1 MKTPYRPAPAAR
13 RALRKL
19 GEDIREARLRRN
31 LPMEVVAERASTS
44 RSTLARVEKGDPG
57 VGLGVLAG
65 VLQALGLLDRLGDL
79 ADSARDVEGLEINR
93 QTLRQRASLPRR
105 QRGAEDD

>member
-1 MKTPYRPAPAAR
+1 MGGPYRPAPAAR

-65 VLQALGLLDRLGDL
+65 VLQALGLLGRLADL
-79 ADSARDVEGLEINR
+79 ADSALDAEGLEINR
-93 QTLRQRASLPRR
+93 QTLRQRASTPRR
-105 QRGAEDD
+105 PGRAEDD

>member
-93 QTLRQRASLPRR
+93 QTLRQRASPPRKR
-105 QRGAEDD
+105 RGVDDD